1 MSNWSDASWG
11 EFVRSK
17 EFTLDRA
24 AFLIAKSLQYPSLDI
39 DEQLR
44 ILDSMGEELK
54 RSIDNKRPTEII
66 ASINEYLFEK
76 HGFRGNEQD
85 YYDPRNS
92 YLNDVIARR
101 TGIPI
106 TLSVLYIELARRIG
120 FELHGVGFPGHF
132 LVKHMYH
139 DFAIVIDPFNKGKIL
154 SQEDFQYLLDK
165 LYNGQVRFEQRFLD
179 SVTKEQILIRMLR
192 NLKDTYMH
200 SYDYNK
206 ALTAIDM
213 TVSIDPNLAEE
224 FRDRGLVLYAKK
236 LFGDALS
243 NLTKYLEMQ
252 PDAVDAD
259 NIYQMI
265 MDIQSLF
272 RHDMYG

>member
-76 HGFRGNEQD
+76 HGFRGNDQD

-139 DFAIVIDPFNKGKIL
+139 DFTIVIDPFNKGKIL

-165 LYNGQVRFEQRFLD
+165 LYNGQIRFEQRFLD

-224 FRDRGLVLYAKK
+224 FRDRGLVLYEKK

-265 MDIQSLF
+265 MDIQSFF